1 MGNPLEGALDRVVA
15 AVDRAGEKWH
25 DAMRAGL
32 AQTEKAVRVRG
43 ARNRPIFGTGLV
55 WGGPGRFA
63 GASLVNAGGT
73 DVTVTWTDGEDGTGD
88 FVAGVVVKAGTSAQ
102 LNPPSP
108 GVTFGR
114 LSVTVTGGSISGT
127 SYLGAVD

>member
-1 MGNPLEGALDRVVA
+1 MDNPLEKMLERIVG

-32 AQTEKAVRVRG
+32 AQTEKAVRLRG
-43 ARNRPIFGTGLV
+43 ARNRPLYGSGLV
-55 WGGPGRFA
+55 WNGTGRFA

-73 DVTVTWTDGEDGTGD
+73 DVTVTWTEGPDGTGD
-88 FVAGVVVKAGTSAQ
+88 FVAGAIVKAGTSTQ
-102 LNPPSP
+102 ITPPSP
-108 GVTFGR
+108 GISFNR
-114 LSVTVTGGSISGT
+114 LTVTVSGGSVQGS